1 MQFQSIIVS
10 ECRLIKLRPCI
21 LFEKYIINILA
32 LQMASPGYRHCAS
45 CIGTLSFP
53 VLTTPASTSL
63 HNNVRTWLSC
73 SNCCRDVTTFEI
85 GLMKATCRAVPTRA
99 TSIRRPSEMNI
110 ACSNLLNL
118 PITIWRARDTSCVSR
133 ERRNVVMF
141 TTANFPS

>member
-53 VLTTPASTSL
+53 VLCKYTMWQKKGTNFLLLAFL
-63 HNNVRTWLSC
+63 V
-73 SNCCRDVTTFEI
+73 FE
-85 GLMKATCRAVPTRA
+85 
-99 TSIRRPSEMNI
+99 
-110 ACSNLLNL
+110 
-118 PITIWRARDTSCVSR
+118 
-133 ERRNVVMF
+133 RNW
-141 TTANFPS
+141 